1 MYHLY
6 EVVFENQS
14 MWLKVQTS
22 GDPERDMPAYPMLQ
36 ARFGGTTIDRY
47 EPSFSLPFRLSERTE
62 HIFNWDEIKDSLP
75 TGWDDHEFRLV
86 EGPYAWCDTGA
97 KPDPSVAG
105 EEWPYAW
112 SNTLPDGCSCHAS
125 KGRLDATCC
134 SDFGL
139 LEETDRRASRSQNA
153 WHLNYIRDLEK
164 SIANRDQTRRR
175 ENDRRAPA
183 PPLQEVGA
191 SVSRH
196 IESPAMDEI
205 ATAPAAAVN
214 RVNRLAAQ
222 RYYCQIEGRYHPC
235 SEQVKLKLMADA
247 VGLADQLGRLPQE
260 TRQDVTASVDA
271 ILARWREQH
280 QSNECAEKVVRGQPE
295 IPEILYKY
303 IPKDRIGAGAPD
315 SLRATQLRALND
327 DMECNITTMNTDD
340 QMNTLQ
346 FLALVQSKIGEHLGI
361 TPEWEDLLM
370 RSLRYG
376 DLQLSTFI
384 QNYLTPHVG
393 VVSFSTDP
401 LVPTM
406 WAHYARNTGIVVGY
420 DTEALRNLGF
430 ALRPMLYSEM
440 APSYRPASDNT
451 IQLSFFD
458 RQRLQEQIRQGET
471 PNSFSVVATA
481 NLAEMGAGWKSL
493 SQLLFVKGT
502 SWSYEKEMRLLVDLD
517 NTRDTGK
524 KDENCW
530 PVKVIDVPPEAI
542 REIHRRDNTQ
552 DADVARAVEAAR
564 GDNKKGLLVQRVS
577 AHAFRIQRTVG
588 SRY

>member
-6 EVVFENQS
+6 EVMFESPS
-14 MWLKVQTS
+14 MWMKVQTS
-22 GDPERDMPAYPMLQ
+22 GDSEWDMPAYLMLQ
-36 ARFGGTTIDRY
+36 ARFGGTTTDQY
-47 EPSFSLPFRLSERTE
+47 EPSFSDPFRLSERTE

-86 EGPYAWCDTGA
+86 EGPYAWCDT
-97 KPDPSVAG
+97 
-105 EEWPYAW
+105 
-112 SNTLPDGCSCHAS
+112 LPDGCGCYAG
-125 KGRLDATCC
+125 KGRLDVTYC

-139 LEETDRRASRSQNA
+139 LEETDRRANKSQNA
-153 WHLNYIRDLEK
+153 WQRNYIRGLEEGV
-164 SIANRDQTRRR
+164 ANREHARRR
-175 ENDRRAPA
+175 ASDRRSPVQSLQRVAASMPTGIV
-183 PPLQEVGA
+183 PPTA
-191 SVSRH
+191 
-196 IESPAMDEI
+196 DEI
-205 ATAPAAAVN
+205 AATRMAAVN
-214 RVNRLAAQ
+214 SANRIMTQ

-235 SEQVKLKLMADA
+235 SEHVRLRLMASA
-247 VGLADQLGRLPQE
+247 IGLVEQLASLDPAARRNLTGSLEAIFDHLRGR
-260 TRQDVTASVDA
+260 
-271 ILARWREQH
+271 H
-280 QSNECAEKVVRGQPE
+280 QANECAEKMVRSEPE

-303 IPKDRIGAGAPD
+303 IPNERIGAGAPD
-315 SLRATQLRALND
+315 SLRVTQIRALND
-327 DMECNITTMNTDD
+327 DMECSVTTMNTDD

-346 FLALVQSKIGEHLGI
+346 FLALVQSKLGEHLGI
-361 TPEWEDLLM
+361 TPEWEDMLT
-370 RSLRYG
+370 RSLDYG
-376 DLQLSTFI
+376 DLRLSTFI

-420 DTEALRNLGF
+420 DTEVLRNLGF

-458 RQRLQEQIRQGET
+458 REHLQEQIKQGET

-493 SQLLFVKGT
+493 APLLFVKGT
-502 SWSYEKEMRLLVDLD
+502 SWSYEKEVRLLVDLD

-524 KDENCW
+524 PDANCW
-530 PVKVIDVPPEAI
+530 PVRVIDVPPEAI
-542 REIHRRDNTQ
+542 REIHHGDNTR
-552 DADVARAVEAAR
+552 DSDVKRAVEAGR
-564 GDNKKGLLVQRVS
+564 GDNKKSLLVQQVS
-577 AHAFRIQRTVG
+577 AHAFRIQRTIG

>member
-6 EVVFENQS
+6 EVVFESPS
-14 MWLKVQTS
+14 MWMKVQTS
-22 GDPERDMPAYPMLQ
+22 GDPERDRTAYQMLQ
-36 ARFGGTTIDRY
+36 ARFGGTATDLY

-62 HIFNWDEIKDSLP
+62 RIFNWDEIKDSLP

-86 EGPYAWCDTGA
+86 EGPYAWCDT
-97 KPDPSVAG
+97 
-105 EEWPYAW
+105 
-112 SNTLPDGCSCHAS
+112 LPDGCSCHAG
-125 KGRLDATCC
+125 KGRLDVTYC
-134 SDFGL
+134 SDLGM
-139 LEETDRRASRSQNA
+139 LEETDRRASKSQNA
-153 WHLNYIRDLEK
+153 WHRNYIRGLEEGV
-164 SIANRDQTRRR
+164 ANLEQARGRA
-175 ENDRRAPA
+175 NDRSAPVQSPQPVSA
-183 PPLQEVGA
+183 SMPAGIVPPTL
-191 SVSRH
+191 
-196 IESPAMDEI
+196 DEI
-205 ATAPAAAVN
+205 TAIRTATANSVD
-214 RVNRLAAQ
+214 RVMTQ

-235 SEQVKLKLMADA
+235 SGHVRLRLMASA
-247 VGLADQLGRLPQE
+247 IGLVEQLASLDQAARRNLTG
-260 TRQDVTASVDA
+260 SVEA
-271 ILARWREQH
+271 IFNYLRGWH
-280 QSNECAEKVVRGQPE
+280 QANECAEKVVRGEPE

-327 DMECNITTMNTDD
+327 DMECSVTTMNTDD

-346 FLALVQSKIGEHLGI
+346 FLALVQSKLGEDLGI
-361 TPEWEDLLM
+361 TPEWEELLT
-370 RSLRYG
+370 RSLQYG
-376 DLQLSTFI
+376 DLRLSTFI

-440 APSYRPASDNT
+440 APIYRPATDNT
-451 IQLSFFD
+451 IQLRFFD
-458 RQRLQEQIRQGET
+458 RDRLQEQIRQGET
-471 PNSFSVVATA
+471 PNSFSVVAIA

-493 SQLLFVKGT
+493 SPLLFVKGT

-530 PVKVIDVPPEAI
+530 PVRVIDVPPEAI
-542 REIHRRDNTQ
+542 REVHHGDNTQ
-552 DADVARAVEAAR
+552 DSDVSRAVEAAR
-564 GDNKKGLLVQRVS
+564 GENKKGLLVQRVS

>member
-6 EVVFENQS
+6 EVVFESPS
-14 MWLKVQTS
+14 MWMKVQTS
-22 GDPERDMPAYPMLQ
+22 GDPERDRPAYPMLQ
-36 ARFGGTTIDRY
+36 ARFGGTTTDRY

-86 EGPYAWCDTGA
+86 EGSYAWCDT
-97 KPDPSVAG
+97 
-105 EEWPYAW
+105 
-112 SNTLPDGCSCHAS
+112 LPDGCDCHAG
-125 KGRLDATCC
+125 KGRLDVTYC

-153 WHLNYIRDLEK
+153 WHPNYIRGLEEGV
-164 SIANRDQTRRR
+164 ANREQARRR
-175 ENDRRAPA
+175 ANDRRAPVQSPQRVA
-183 PPLQEVGA
+183 ASMPTGIVPPTV
-191 SVSRH
+191 
-196 IESPAMDEI
+196 DEI
-205 ATAPAAAVN
+205 AATRTAAVN
-214 RVNRLAAQ
+214 SVDRIMTQ
-222 RYYCQIEGRYHPC
+222 RYYCQIEGHYHPC
-235 SEQVKLKLMADA
+235 SGHVRLRLMASA
-247 VGLADQLGRLPQE
+247 IGLIEQLASLDQ
-260 TRQDVTASVDA
+260 A
-271 ILARWREQH
+271 ARRNLTGSLDPIFDHLRGWH
-280 QSNECAEKVVRGQPE
+280 QANECAEKVVRGEPE

-327 DMECNITTMNTDD
+327 DMECSVATMNTDD

-346 FLALVQSKIGEHLGI
+346 FLALVQSKLGEHLGI
-361 TPEWEDLLM
+361 TPEWEELLT
-370 RSLRYG
+370 RSLQYG
-376 DLQLSTFI
+376 DLRLSTFI
-384 QNYLTPHVG
+384 QDYLTPHVG

-458 RQRLQEQIRQGET
+458 RERLQEQIRQGET
-471 PNSFSVVATA
+471 PNSFSEVATA
-481 NLAEMGAGWKSL
+481 NLAEMGTGWKSL
-493 SQLLFVKGT
+493 SSLLFVKGT
-502 SWSYEKEMRLLVDLD
+502 SWSYEKEVRLLVDLD

-542 REIHRRDNTQ
+542 REIHRGENTR

-564 GDNKKGLLVQRVS
+564 GDNKKDLLVQRVS
-577 AHAFRIQRTVG
+577 AHAFRIQRTIG